1 MATPP
6 VNTHSKKTTSA
17 PVTDSELK
25 HHQQELGLFGK
36 IFGSKEQAPVYFAG
50 TLAILSLVGMCAVAF
65 TPTSP
70 EKSDVLKTFGGIVIA
85 ALTFLGG
92 AYGGRQH

>member
-6 VNTHSKKTTSA
+6 ASRHSKKTTSA
-17 PVTDSELK
+17 PITDTDLR

-36 IFGSKEQAPVYFAG
+36 IFGSKEQAPIYFAG
-50 TLAILSLVGMCAVAF
+50 TLALVALVAMCVVAF
-65 TPTSP
+65 TPTAP
-70 EKSDVLKTFGGIVIA
+70 EKSDLLKGLAGIVIA

-92 AYGGRQH
+92 AYGARSH